1 MITFKRILL
10 TFSFILMVGLNASA
24 YTEVPGFD
32 GETWLDHVS
41 EDDIFNPNFGDG
53 SEGYPWKILSAE
65 GLAYLAL
72 KVKEGETYEG
82 KYFEIAKDINLGTN
96 GIVRIWVP
104 IGPDT
109 EHAFKG
115 TIKNGSDT
123 QGNPY
128 VISGMTIRANGIGTT
143 KNFGLFGVLHGKVEG
158 LVIRNVNI
166 TVNTDDDFAIGTLC
180 GEFGTSEIGKRLG
193 SVSRCTVEGTNITTS
208 SSSSPYLATIH
219 NFIPEQ
225 PKNSGI
231 NSFIDG

>member
-1 MITFKRILL
+1 MSSVSKPR
-10 TFSFILMVGLNASA
+10 VRQNRHKQGLNQTLEKISA
-24 YTEVPGFD
+24 DFR
-32 GETWLDHVS
+32 
-41 EDDIFNPNFGDG
+41 
-53 SEGYPWKILSAE
+53 
-65 GLAYLAL
+65 
-72 KVKEGETYEG
+72 KEGNTYDG
-82 KYFEIAKDINLGTN
+82 VYFEIAKDINLGTN

-104 IGPDT
+104 IGLDT

-115 TIKNGSDT
+115 TIKNGSNT

-158 LVIRNVNI
+158 LVIKNAKI

-180 GEFGTSEIGKRLG
+180 GEFGTSKNGKRLG

-219 NFIPEQ
+219 KFIPEQ